1 MAKPTIT
8 SISPATGPASGGDL
22 VTLRGTFGA
31 GVAVRFGDSPAI
43 TVSVHDEGGA
53 SIAQVRTP
61 AHAEAL
67 VDVTLSNVDDA
78 GNAVV
83 GESVTLAG
91 AYRFL
96 RPRIVREADLTRLIR
111 TLLRE
116 LKRQVIENV
125 SLSVAVDFDDTP
137 LDGLDVT
144 AIAKLP
150 SLVLSGPRIKENRFY
165 STNTLEEEVAA
176 GPSGPE
182 IRRRRPPFTVDLEFA
197 ITGASDRAVELL
209 NMMTAVASFL
219 DRNRWLSMDRD
230 PADPTKGAVRWEMD
244 ASGELQTSLEGK
256 DDVRAF
262 TWGLVIRGFDVDEGL
277 PLDIGKAVADGGA
290 EIGVVPL
297 AGGAP

>member
-1 MAKPTIT
+1 MAKPTLT
-8 SISPATGPASGGDL
+8 SISPASGPASGGDL

-31 GVAVRFGDSPAI
+31 RVAVRFGDSLA
-43 TVSVHDEGGA
+43 TTLSVRDEGGA
-53 SIAQVRTP
+53 SIAQLRTP
-61 AHAEAL
+61 AHPEAL
-67 VDVTLSNVDDA
+67 VDVALSNLDVA

-83 GESVTLAG
+83 GESVTLSG

-165 STNTLEEEVAA
+165 STNTLEEEIVA

-209 NMMTAVASFL
+209 NMMTAVAGFL
-219 DRNRWLSMDRD
+219 DRNRWLAMDRD
-230 PADPTKGAVRWEMD
+230 PADATKGAVRWEMD
-244 ASGELQTSLEGK
+244 ASGELQTNLEGK
-256 DDVRAF
+256 DDIRAF

-290 EIGVVPL
+290 EVGVVPI